1 MNRSCSCDGALGIL
15 FFFKGYP
22 LGFLKK
28 SFAAIEPKLLVMWEK
43 IGGSL
48 KMGHSAYQLVETWY
62 YHL

>member
-1 MNRSCSCDGALGIL
+1 VIGRWAF

-43 IGGSL
+43 
-48 KMGHSAYQLVETWY
+48 VVDR
-62 YHL
+62 